1 MRNMRVLE
9 DRFKY
14 IFLILLISII
24 YLFPLYKNGLYKSH
38 DGDLQIVGIAAAY
51 KAILDGQ
58 IPLRW
63 ASDLNYGYGT
73 PYFNFYYPLKDY
85 AGSIVYG
92 LGFSLQ
98 DSFKILM
105 GLSFILSGVF
115 FYIWMIN
122 IVDNKSAFLGAVFY
136 SLAPYHFLD
145 IYVRGQLG
153 EMLAFVFIPLVLLF
167 VERNKHKI
175 SMLNIFFGSVSF
187 SLLILSHNI
196 LALVFFFLILSYI
209 LIRNF
214 KDWKTLIVNLSILI
228 LGLMM
233 SSFFWFPAL
242 YEGKYINSEL
252 FVGNMYKDHFLD
264 YSKIIYSKWGFG
276 SDVNK
281 DGGLSPYIGPV
292 HFAIAV
298 IGVLILT
305 KIKYKKEV
313 ILWLIFLII
322 SIVMSV
328 SLSTILWKKIDIL
341 SKFQFPWRFIAI
353 STLCTPVIIC
363 YVANFLKNNMFIL
376 LSLTVLLAVS
386 INLIKTDKYINKE
399 DSYYFNFPHTASYHG
414 ETTTIWTAG
423 DAKDFAKSQIEIIA
437 GDGVVTK
444 LVRRS
449 KSHKFYINSKNK
461 TRILDN
467 TVYFPGWQVFVD
479 GEKTP
484 IEFQDINHRGLI
496 TFVVPKGKHD
506 IKVIFGESPI
516 RLFSN
521 MVSLFS
527 IIGIFLI
534 FVFRPCFSF
543 IQKR

>member
-1 MRNMRVLE
+1 MRAIE
-9 DRFKY
+9 DKFKY

-24 YLFPLYKNGLYKSH
+24 YLFPLYKYGLYRSH

-51 KAILDGQ
+51 KAIVDGQ

-98 DSFKILM
+98 DSFKILI

-122 IVDNKSAFLGAVFY
+122 IVDKKSAFLGAIFY

-175 SMLNIFFGSVSF
+175 SMLNIFFGSIFF

-196 LALVFFFLILSYI
+196 LALVFSFLILSYI
-209 LIRNF
+209 LIRNLN
-214 KDWKTLIVNLSILI
+214 DWKTLIVNLFILI

-233 SSFFWFPAL
+233 SSFFWLPAL

-281 DGGLSPYIGPV
+281 DGGLAPYIGSS
-292 HFAIAV
+292 HFAIVV

-305 KIKYKKEV
+305 RMKYKKEV
-313 ILWLIFLII
+313 IFWLIFLII
-322 SIVMSV
+322 SIIMSI
-328 SLSTILWKKIDIL
+328 SLSTILWEKIDIL
-341 SKFQFPWRFIAI
+341 SKFQFPWRFIAV
-353 STLCTPVIIC
+353 STLCTSVIIC
-363 YVANFLKNNMFIL
+363 YVASFLKNNVFIL
-376 LSLTVLLAVS
+376 LSLAAVLIIS
-386 INLIKTDKYINKE
+386 TSLIKTDKYINKE

-423 DAKDFAKSQIEIIA
+423 DAKDFAKSQIEIIS
-437 GDGVVTK
+437 GEGIVTEF
-444 LVRRS
+444 VRRS

-479 GEKTP
+479 GQKTP

-496 TFVVPKGKHD
+496 TFSVPKGMHN
-506 IKVIFGESPI
+506 IEVVFRESAV

-521 MVSLFS
+521 MVSLLA
-527 IIGIFLI
+527 IVGISLI
-534 FVFRPCFSF
+534 FAVKLYFSF

>member
-1 MRNMRVLE
+1 MTILQG
-9 DRFKY
+9 RFKY
-14 IFLILLISII
+14 IFLILLISLF
-24 YLFPLYKNGLYKSH
+24 YLFPLYKHGVYRSH
-38 DGDLQIVGIAAAY
+38 DGELQIVGIAAAY
-51 KAILDGQ
+51 KAILDEQ

-63 ASDLNYGYGT
+63 ASDLNYRHGS
-73 PYFNFYYPLKDY
+73 PYFIFYYPLKDY
-85 AGSIVYG
+85 VGSFVYG
-92 LGFSLQ
+92 LGLTLQ
-98 DSFKILM
+98 DSFKLLM
-105 GLSFILSGVF
+105 GLCFILSGVF
-115 FYIWMIN
+115 FYVWMIN
-122 IVDNKSAFLGAVFY
+122 IVDNKSAFLGAIFY

-167 VERNKHKI
+167 VERNKYKI
-175 SMLNIFFGSVSF
+175 TIPNIFFGSVF
-187 SLLILSHNI
+187 YSLLILSHNI
-196 LALVFFFLILSYI
+196 LALVFSFLILSYI
-209 LIRNF
+209 LTRNF
-214 KDWKTLIVNLSILI
+214 NDRKTLIVNLSILI

-242 YEGKYINSEL
+242 FEGKYINSEL
-252 FVGNMYKDHFLD
+252 FVGNMYRDHFLD
-264 YSKIIYSKWGFG
+264 YSKFIYSKWGFG

-292 HFAIAV
+292 HFAIAL

-305 KIKYKKEV
+305 RIKYKKET
-313 ILWLIFLII
+313 IFWIIFLII
-322 SIVMSV
+322 SITMSV
-328 SLSTILWKKIDIL
+328 SLSAIIWEKIDIL

-353 STLCTPVIIC
+353 STLCTSVIIT
-363 YVANFLKNNMFIL
+363 YVANFFKNNIFIL
-376 LSLTVLLAVS
+376 LSLAALLVIS
-386 INLIKTDKYINKE
+386 TSLVKTDKYFNKE
-399 DSYYFNFPHTASYHG
+399 DSFYFNFPHTPSYHG

-423 DAKDFAKSQIEIIA
+423 DAKDFAKSQIEIIS
-437 GDGVVTK
+437 GEGIITK
-444 LVRRS
+444 FARRS

-479 GEKTP
+479 GQKTP

-496 TFVVPKGKHD
+496 TFSVPKGVHN
-506 IKVIFGESPI
+506 IEIVFRESAI

-527 IIGIFLI
+527 IVGIFLI
-534 FVFRPCFSF
+534 FVVRLCFSF